1 MRKEVDMITKGV
13 SDIRGISSLNT
24 RPGPITES
32 KGLLKLYQLAAEK
45 DNVIKKLEGVKRQ
58 KDQTEKRL
66 CEIAHAMHTVK
77 KIVEERAKREPASST
92 HSGFR
97 STFIQY

>member
-1 MRKEVDMITKGV
+1 MITKGV

-45 DNVIKKLEGVKRQ
+45 DNLMKKLEGVKRQ

-66 CEIAHAMHTVK
+66 SEIAHSMHTAK
-77 KIVEERAKREPASST
+77 KTVEEKVKREAASNS
-92 HSGFR
+92 HSGFHN
-97 STFIQY
+97 TLIKY